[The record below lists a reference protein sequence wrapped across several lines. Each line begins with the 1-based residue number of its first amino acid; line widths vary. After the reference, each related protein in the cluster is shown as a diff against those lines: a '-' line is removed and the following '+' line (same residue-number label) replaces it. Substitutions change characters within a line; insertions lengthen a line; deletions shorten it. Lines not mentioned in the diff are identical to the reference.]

1 MIFHL
6 VVLVVGFIILF
17 TGAGLFVKGAAR
29 LARTMRAAP
38 LVVGLTVVA
47 FGTSASALFVNISA
61 CSNGFPEI
69 ALGNAVGGNI
79 VNMLLVL
86 GICALIRP
94 LTISKNTVWKA
105 IPFTLLAAVVLWV
118 MASDVYL
125 DGAAFSTIGRCDG
138 LILLCFFAIFV
149 IGTISNT
156 APVGGL
162 PSIEAVAPEK
172 VALTALKMTVGFA
185 CLVFG
190 ARWVVAV
197 TVLLAEFWAVP
208 RYVLGLTLVAL
219 GTSLPGLAASIMA
232 TRRGDVEI
240 AVGSAVGSTIFNAF
254 FVLGVSAVIAP
265 LPFQPVAYMDMGVM
279 VAAGIMMFIFMFSGN
294 VRIMGRLEG
303 ALALLIYVLYIGY
316 LFYRP

>member
-1 MIFHL
+1 MIFL
-6 VVLVVGFIILF
+6 LIVIIAGFVVLF

-29 LARTMRAAP
+29 LARTMNAAP

-61 CSNGFPEI
+61 CSNGYPEI
-69 ALGNAVGGNI
+69 ALGNVLGGNI
-79 VNMLLVL
+79 ANMLLVL
-86 GICALIRP
+86 GICALMRP
-94 LTISKNTVWKA
+94 LTIAKNAVWKA

-125 DGAAFSTIGRCDG
+125 DRTAYSAIGRGDG

-156 APVGGL
+156 APLGGL
-162 PSIEAVAPEK
+162 PTIEAAAPEK
-172 VALTALKMTVGFA
+172 VALTALKITIGFA

-190 ARWVVAV
+190 ARWVVAY
-197 TVLLAEFWAVP
+197 TALLAEILNAP
-208 RYVLGLTLVAL
+208 RYVLGLSLVAL
-219 GTSLPGLAASIMA
+219 GTSLPGLAAAIMA

-240 AVGSAVGSTIFNAF
+240 AVGSAVGSTIFNAL

-265 LPFQPVAYMDMGVM
+265 LPFQPVAYMDLGVM
-279 VAAGIMMFIFMFSGN
+279 VAAGIMMFIFMFSGHL
-294 VRIMGRLEG
+294 RLMGRLEG

-316 LFYRP
+316 LFYRS